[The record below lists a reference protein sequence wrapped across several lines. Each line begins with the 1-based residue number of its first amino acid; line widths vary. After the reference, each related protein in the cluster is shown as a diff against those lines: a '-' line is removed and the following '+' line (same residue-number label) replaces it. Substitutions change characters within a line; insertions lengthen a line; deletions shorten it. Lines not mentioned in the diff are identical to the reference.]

1 ARQVQELRAL
11 GQPDAAGAH
20 RVGLRDDERDQVRAA
35 VWSGAVAV
43 LVGGVV
49 ALQAQTAV
57 VAGRLQ
63 AEPQGTVDL
72 GAGGPAGPIA
82 AVRLTLAP
90 GIMTADHTHTGRT
103 SIFVMVQGVL
113 TDVRNGV
120 KREYRTGDVVSV
132 AEGVTHH
139 AENHGTVPVVYV
151 ELNASARK

>member
-1 ARQVQELRAL
+1 VKAAL
-11 GQPDAAGAH
+11 WSAAT
-20 RVGLRDDERDQVRAA
+20 AA
-35 VWSGAVAV
+35 V
-43 LVGGVV
+43 VGGVIG
-49 ALQAQTAV
+49 LQAQGAL

-63 AEPQGTVDL
+63 SEPQVTVDL
-72 GAGGPAGPIA
+72 TEVGLAGQIA

-113 TDVRNGV
+113 TDVRGASR
-120 KREYRTGDVVSV
+120 KEYRTGDVVTV